1 MIIII
6 ILIVIL
12 LFLIFSKQE
21 KFQTDKFV
29 PDFISIY
36 EKKLGRFKNSDTKK
50 RILLLGSISQKKLD
64 FFTNYFNNSIIY
76 VYNEDNIV
84 YKNIDESI
92 IKNEDYPFMIE
103 EVDKLKRSNKTF
115 DIILTQGQISIDNF
129 MFIAKNY
136 INLLEKDGIII
147 FENIQ
152 TLDNIGKIIDSI
164 PLDIKNKFEIHDLRR
179 VNGKYDNIC
188 IIMDKHI

>member
-1 MIIII
+1 MIII

-12 LFLIFSKQE
+12 LFLFFTNQE
-21 KFQTDKFV
+21 KFQTDNFV

-36 EKKLGRFKNSDTKK
+36 EKKLGRYKNSDTTKK
-50 RILLLGSISQKKLD
+50 ILLLGSTSQKKLD
-64 FFTNYFNNSIIY
+64 FFSNYFNDSIIY

-84 YKNIDESI
+84 YKNINESI
-92 IKNEDYPFMIE
+92 IKNDDYPFMIE
-103 EVDKLKRSNKTF
+103 EVDKLKRINKTF

-129 MFIAKNY
+129 IFIAKNY

-152 TLDNIGKIIDSI
+152 TLDNISKIIDSI
-164 PLDIKNKFEIHDLRR
+164 PLDIKYKIEINDLRR

-188 IIMDKHI
+188 IIMDKQN

>member
-1 MIIII
+1 MIII

-21 KFQTDKFV
+21 KFQTDNFV

-36 EKKLGRFKNSDTKK
+36 EKKLGRFKNSDTTKK
-50 RILLLGSISQKKLD
+50 ILLLGSTSQKKLD
-64 FFTNYFNNSIIY
+64 FFTNYFNDSIIY

-152 TLDNIGKIIDSI
+152 TLDNISKIIDSI
-164 PLDIKNKFEIHDLRR
+164 PLDIKNKIEIHDLRR
-179 VNGKYDNIC
+179 INGKYDNIC

>member
-1 MIIII
+1 MIII

-12 LFLIFSKQE
+12 LFLFFTNQE
-21 KFQTDKFV
+21 KFQTDNFV

-36 EKKLGRFKNSDTKK
+36 EKKLGRYKNSDTTKK
-50 RILLLGSISQKKLD
+50 ILLLGSTSQKKLD
-64 FFTNYFNNSIIY
+64 FFSNYFNDSIIY

-84 YKNIDESI
+84 YKNINESI
-92 IKNEDYPFMIE
+92 IKNDDYPFMIE
-103 EVDKLKRSNKTF
+103 EVDKLKRINKTF

-129 MFIAKNY
+129 IFIAKNY

-152 TLDNIGKIIDSI
+152 TLDNISKIIDSI
-164 PLDIKNKFEIHDLRR
+164 PLDIKNKIEIHDLRR
-179 VNGKYDNIC
+179 INGKYDNIC